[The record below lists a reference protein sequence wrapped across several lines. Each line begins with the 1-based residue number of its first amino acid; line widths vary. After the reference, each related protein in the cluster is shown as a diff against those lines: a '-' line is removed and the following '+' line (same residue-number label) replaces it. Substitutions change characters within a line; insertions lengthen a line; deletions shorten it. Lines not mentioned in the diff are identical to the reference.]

1 MSSTP
6 PVAAIVDGYSTGNF
20 LPAAFTRL
28 GAQVVH
34 VRSTP
39 EWMTSMLLPNT
50 ADYIADLVFEDEEQI
65 VKELRS
71 HGVSAV
77 LAGQEPGVPLSDR
90 LSELMGTASNGSRLS
105 AARRDK
111 YQMIEVLRA
120 AGLHCADQFKSD
132 DPQALVDWAEAHGTY
147 PVVIK
152 PLSSASTDGVFI
164 CNTADEVR
172 EAAQQVLAARDI
184 FDLPNR
190 EVLIQSYLD
199 GEEYIVDTV
208 SHDGHRF
215 VCGVWKY
222 EKTLVNG
229 KNIYDKDVLLPADE
243 FPVPE
248 LIAYV
253 DQVLEAMNIRF
264 GPTHTEVKMTS
275 NGPALVE
282 IGARLNGDMNPDFH
296 QICLGHNQADLIALS
311 YMRPQEFLER
321 YGDRVYTRRQPA
333 VVYNAPSAQEG
344 EVKAIDEAVV
354 REIAALPTV
363 FLPSVKVPVGGR
375 VRRTVDLLTSPLRIF
390 MTGVTQ
396 EAVLDDYKR
405 LQELKDKVYLV

>member
-50 ADYIADLVFEDEEQI
+50 DDYIADLVFQDEEQI

-71 HGVSAV
+71 LGVSAV

-105 AARRDK
+105 TARRDK
-111 YQMIEVLRA
+111 YEMIEVLRA

-164 CNTADEVR
+164 CNDADEVR
-172 EAAQQVLAARDI
+172 AAAQQVLAARDI

-296 QICLGHNQADLIALS
+296 QVCLGHNQADLIALS
-311 YMRPQEFLER
+311 YMRPQEFLDR

-333 VVYNAPSAQEG
+333 VVYNAPSSQEG

>member
-39 EWMTSMLLPNT
+39 EWMTSMLLP
-50 ADYIADLVFEDEEQI
+50 DMDSYVGDLVFHDEEQI
-65 VKELRS
+65 VKEL
-71 HGVSAV
+71 GPYNVSAV

-90 LSELMGTASNGSRLS
+90 LSELVGTVGNGSRLS

-111 YQMIEVLRA
+111 YQMIEVLRE
-120 AGLHCADQFKSD
+120 AGLRCADQLKSS
-132 DPQALVDWAEAHGTY
+132 DPQALVDWAEERGEY

-164 CNTADEVR
+164 CGSAQEVR
-172 EAAQQVLAARDI
+172 SAAEEVLASRDI

-222 EKTLVNG
+222 EKTLTNG
-229 KNIYDKDVLLPADE
+229 KNVYDKDVLMPADAS
-243 FPVPE
+243 PVPE

-253 DQVLEAMNIRF
+253 DEVLKAMNIRF

-275 NGPALVE
+275 DGPALVE
-282 IGARLNGDMNPDFH
+282 IGARLNGNMHPDFH

-311 YMRPQEFLER
+311 YLRPEEFLRR
-321 YGDRVYTRRQPA
+321 YGDGVYTRRQPA
-333 VVYNAPSAQEG
+333 VVYNAPSVQEG
-344 EVKAIDEAVV
+344 EVRAIDEDVV

-363 FLPSVKVPVGGR
+363 FLPSVKVKPGGR

-390 MTGVTQ
+390 MTGVTD
-396 EAVLDDYKR
+396 EAVLTDYRKI
-405 LQELKDKVYLV
+405 QELKDKVYLL

>member
-1 MSSTP
+1 LSSTP
-6 PVAAIVDGYSTGNF
+6 QVAAIVDGYSTGNF

-39 EWMTSMLLPNT
+39 EWMTSMLLPNLD
-50 ADYIADLVFEDEEQI
+50 DYGADLVFQDEEQI
-65 VKELRS
+65 VEQLRS
-71 HGVSAV
+71 HNVCAV
-77 LAGQEPGVPLSDR
+77 LAGQEPGVPLADR
-90 LSELMGTASNGSRLS
+90 LSELMGTATNGSRLS
-105 AARRDK
+105 VARRDK

-120 AGLHCADQFKSD
+120 AGLRCADQFKSD
-132 DPQALVDWAEAHGTY
+132 DTQALVDWAESHGSY

-164 CNTADEVR
+164 CGDADEVR
-172 EAAQQVLAARDI
+172 KAADEVFAARDI

-243 FPVPE
+243 SPVPE

-253 DQVLEAMNIRF
+253 DEVLKAMNIRF

-275 NGPALVE
+275 EGPALVE
-282 IGARLNGDMNPDFH
+282 IGARLNGDMHPDFH
-296 QICLGHNQADLIALS
+296 QVCLGHNQVDLIALA
-311 YMRPQEFLER
+311 YLRPDEFLER

-333 VVYNAPSAQEG
+333 VVYNAPSTQEG
-344 EVKAIDEAVV
+344 EVRAIDEAIV

-363 FLPSVKVPVGGR
+363 FLPSVKVKPGGR
-375 VRRTVDLLTSPLRIF
+375 VRQTIDLLTSPLRIF

-396 EAVLDDYKR
+396 EAILADYDQ
-405 LQELKDKVYLV
+405 LQVLKDKVYLV